1 MSIFPAAAYE
11 ARRILLDVDVYGL
24 DPVSALEKA
33 AKYSA
38 SKPFSELL
46 SGYTTVLRTGGDHV
60 NYLNLTPRSATIVSY
75 DDRCRCCKGVLGPLR
90 SLLLDHS
97 FHPSSCQA
105 RNNAEICH
113 LVTCS

>member
-1 MSIFPAAAYE
+1 VIHGEREPFPPLLQLTFLAILRRISRMSIFPAAAYE

-60 NYLNLTPRSATIVSY
+60 NYLNLTPRSATIGNS
-75 DDRCRCCKGVLGPLR
+75 
-90 SLLLDHS
+90 
-97 FHPSSCQA
+97 
-105 RNNAEICH
+105 
-113 LVTCS
+113 